1 MWKPC
6 TLCNTMQ
13 ERNKELKLKMDLA
26 KIDVVVAMILSIMNM
41 ITS

>member
-1 MWKPC
+1 
-6 TLCNTMQ
+6 MQ